1 MPSTTKWTGREIP
14 AVQVTTV
21 TLSAKGI
28 QLLLIDHELN
38 NNDKSLERLLTKRAA
53 ILRDLRDCDA
63 RIKEHQDRQV
73 RLQQAA
79 VAVQNAPFEWAL

>member
-1 MPSTTKWTGREIP
+1 MPSTTRWVGREIP
-14 AVQVTTV
+14 AVEVSTI
-21 TLSAKGI
+21 TLSSKGVTM
-28 QLLLIDHELN
+28 LLIDHELTA
-38 NNDKSLERLLTKRAA
+38 NDKTLERLLAKKAA

-63 RIKEHQDRQV
+63 RIKGYQDRQV